1 MRTLPT
7 AYELPMRDTNT
18 PLNVVVEQFFNR
30 TRLQWK
36 TARGYR
42 YTFKV
47 FDRWRAGATL
57 ADLNPRTVEDFVDQ
71 FYPKK
76 PKQAPYNAR
85 NKLVALKSL
94 ASYLAER
101 RDWYAKPGYLSVLA
115 GLKLP
120 PIPTLGRRPYED
132 VEVRTVIRIAGEG
145 KFGLR
150 DQAIV
155 MLQLATTLRADETRT
170 LRLPDYVRGS
180 TKQVG
185 HVFVRESKTD
195 AGIRRIPLD
204 PAAER
209 AISDYIAKG
218 RPTYKGDGPEPL
230 FLTDD
235 GGQFTYWGWTSMAR
249 RIGERMREA
258 GFNGFMQH
266 RARGSTAKLL
276 QRRGVPLNVIQQIG
290 GWEGPEMV
298 RRYIGDYSVEE
309 LKTFPTVGL
318 DQILM
323 PDKDRG
329 LPQAS

>member
-7 AYELPMRDTNT
+7 RYELPMRDPQT
-18 PLNVVVEQFFNR
+18 PLSEVVEQYFTR
-30 TRLQWK
+30 TRMQWK
-36 TARGYR
+36 TERGYR
-42 YTFKV
+42 YTFKQ

-57 ADLNPRTVEDFVDQ
+57 ADLNPRTVEEFVDQ
-71 FYPKK
+71 FYPRK

-101 RDWYAKPGYLSVLA
+101 KDWYAKPGYISVLA

-120 PIPTLGRRPYED
+120 PIPKLGRRPYED
-132 VEVRTVIRIAGEG
+132 AEVRTVVRIAGEG
-145 KFGLR
+145 KFGAR

-170 LRLPDYVRGS
+170 LQLRDYVPGS
-180 TKQVG
+180 ANQLG
-185 HVFVRESKTD
+185 HIFVRESKTD
-195 AGIRRIPLD
+195 AGIRQIPLD
-204 PAAER
+204 SAADR
-209 AISDYIAKG
+209 ALSAYIARG
-218 RPTYKGDGPEPL
+218 RPAYKGDRLEPM
-230 FLTDD
+230 FLTDS
-235 GGQFTYWGWTSMAR
+235 GTQFTYWGWTSMAR

-318 DQILM
+318 DQILT

>member
-1 MRTLPT
+1 MRTLQT
-7 AYELPMRDTNT
+7 AYELSMRESQT
-18 PLNVVVEQFFNR
+18 PLREIVEQFFTR

-42 YTFKV
+42 YTFEV

-57 ADLNPRTVEDFVDQ
+57 ADLNPRTVENFVDQ
-71 FYPKK
+71 FYPKN

-94 ASYLAER
+94 ASYLAGR
-101 RDWYAKPGYLSVLA
+101 RDWYAKPGYVSVLA
-115 GLKLP
+115 SLTLP
-120 PIPTLGRRPYED
+120 PIPKLGRRPYED
-132 VEVRTVIRIAGEG
+132 LELRTVVRIAGEG

-155 MLQLATTLRADETRT
+155 VLQLATTLRADETRVLQ
-170 LRLPDYVRGS
+170 LRDYVPES
-180 TKQVG
+180 AKQLG
-185 HVFVRESKTD
+185 HIFIRESKTD
-195 AGIRRIPLD
+195 AGVRQIPLD
-204 PAAER
+204 SAADR
-209 AISDYIAKG
+209 ALRAYIARG
-218 RPTYKGDGPEPL
+218 RPNHTGDDPEPL
-230 FLTDD
+230 FVTRS
-235 GGQFTYWGWTSMAR
+235 GKQFTYWGWTSLAR
-249 RIGERMREA
+249 RLRERMQQQD
-258 GFNGFMQH
+258 FHGFMQH

-318 DQILM
+318 DQILT